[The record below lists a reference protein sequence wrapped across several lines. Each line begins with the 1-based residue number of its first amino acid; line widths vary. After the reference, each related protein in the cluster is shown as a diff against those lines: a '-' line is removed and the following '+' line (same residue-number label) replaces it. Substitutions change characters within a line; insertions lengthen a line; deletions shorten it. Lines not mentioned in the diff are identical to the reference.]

1 MEKNINISWLEKTL
15 FRAVHLLLFSAH
27 LNYLM
32 EENDDT
38 MILPEEYIEMYEK
51 PFDVTLES
59 GEYIHSC
66 AKPKQRSHLV
76 VVFNTQSNP
85 PKIRMS

>member
-1 MEKNINISWLEKTL
+1 MY
-15 FRAVHLLLFSAH
+15 LLLFSAH

-59 GEYIHSC
+59 GEYIHSW
-66 AKPKQRSHLV
+66 ARPKQLSHKAV
-76 VVFNTQSNP
+76 Q
-85 PKIRMS
+85 